1 MIDKISKEEAMRIAI
16 EESKYNSENNYKNGG
31 PFGAVI
37 LKNGEIVS
45 IAHNT
50 VIESKDPTAHA
61 EVNAIRLATKK
72 LNTHDLT
79 GCTLYVN
86 AEPYDLS
93 GYILYTSCEPCPM
106 CLSAI
111 IWANIKEVYYANTKE
126 EAGNIGFRDDL
137 IYDYIKNRDENI
149 LKTHHVENEKA
160 KEQNNVLGGKSGK
173 ASCNRWK

>member
-86 AEPYDLS
+86 AEP
-93 GYILYTSCEPCPM
+93 CPM

-126 EAGNIGFRDDL
+126 ESGNIGFRDDL

-160 KEQNNVLGGKSGK
+160 KEIFEEFKTNENKIMY
-173 ASCNRWK
+173 

>member
-1 MIDKISKEEAMRIAI
+1 MIDKISKEEAMKIAI

-86 AEPYDLS
+86 AEP
-93 GYILYTSCEPCPM
+93 CPM

-111 IWANIKEVYYANTKE
+111 IWANIKEVYYGCTKKD
-126 EAGNIGFRDDL
+126 AGNIGFRDDV
-137 IYDYIKNRDENI
+137 IYDYLKGKNKDLINLKQIDREECIKTFEEYQ
-149 LKTHHVENEKA
+149 K
-160 KEQNNVLGGKSGK
+160 QNGTIY
-173 ASCNRWK
+173 

>member
-86 AEPYDLS
+86 AEP
-93 GYILYTSCEPCPM
+93 CPM

-160 KEQNNVLGGKSGK
+160 KEIFEEFKTNENKIMY
-173 ASCNRWK
+173 